1 MVILLTT
8 FFLSAIV
15 QLSAGVVYPWHRSIQ
30 VPSKE
35 HGSAGSSSFALER
48 CIIGQDFLSFFKWE
62 TIDDPT
68 HGRVNYVDQKTALGH
83 GLVEG
88 ALCKILYSLMLK
100 QS

>member
-30 VPSKE
+30 VPSQE
-35 HGSAGSSSFALER
+35 HGPTGSSTFKLDR
-48 CIIGQDFLSFFKWE
+48 CIIGQDFLSFFQWE
-62 TIDDPT
+62 TADDPT
-68 HGRVNYVDQKTALGH
+68 HGRVNYVDQETAVGL

-88 ALCKILYSLMLK
+88 KLCKILS
-100 QS
+100 S